1 MPCVGELP
9 ERLELSPVD
18 HGKLPEQACS
28 AGPVECGPKPE
39 DLVLACP
46 RECLDE
52 RRGNGGAGV
61 CHPRTHLQNK
71 KQSRGKPMKITP

>member
-1 MPCVGELP
+1 
-9 ERLELSPVD
+9 
-18 HGKLPEQACS
+18 
-28 AGPVECGPKPE
+28 
-39 DLVLACP
+39 VLACP

-71 KQSRGKPMKITP
+71 KQSSICGI